1 MCPRMRENRSFAGR
15 HPRLHHHNHSL
26 RYFSLSLS
34 LSLSAL
40 PLSVSLSLELH
51 TYVSLDRTSARVQCA
66 MGLQTSTQIARLLR
80 VILRSAGWL
89 PTAGFMTH
97 VACRLTAKNQD
108 QNRNPTVGNRVW
120 ASFTFTQIC
129 GGTHAVRHKNSSIG
143 LVRLVNYSQCHRR
156 TEPDTAGRRAI
167 TRTSLPVAKSSTS
180 SAAVRR
186 ECRLC
191 RVAGNTV

>member
-1 MCPRMRENRSFAGR
+1 VRTA
-15 HPRLHHHNHSL
+15 RLPVDIHVYIIITT
-26 RYFSLSLS
+26 RCDISLSLH
-34 LSLSAL
+34 
-40 PLSVSLSLELH
+40 SVSPSLELH
-51 TYVSLDRTSARVQCA
+51 TYVSLDRTSTRVQCA
-66 MGLQTSTQIARLLR
+66 MGLHTSTQIARLLR

-129 GGTHAVRHKNSSIG
+129 GGTHAVRHNNSSI
-143 LVRLVNYSQCHRR
+143 VRLVNYSQCHRR
-156 TEPDTAGRRAI
+156 KGPDTAGRRAI
-167 TRTSLPVAKSSTS
+167 IRTSLPVAKSSTS